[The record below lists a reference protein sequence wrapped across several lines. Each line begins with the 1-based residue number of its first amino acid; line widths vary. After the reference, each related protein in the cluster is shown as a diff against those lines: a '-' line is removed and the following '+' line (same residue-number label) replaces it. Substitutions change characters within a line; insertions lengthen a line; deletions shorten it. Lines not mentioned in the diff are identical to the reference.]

1 MKPFLL
7 VVSVLFYLSLHAQQK
22 IVFTKADSSKT
33 ITVKQKDLV
42 RLVFNGYMNQPQM
55 AEGIA
60 TEITDSSITLSPRKK
75 MFQKLKAKQT
85 ILLRDITG
93 FKRYSKFRPAGE
105 IIYGI
110 MSIGAAGTVTAIIAS
125 ADVSTAVGFLAT
137 AATSTLT
144 LAIKNVFLPVKV
156 KNYLNEGWT
165 MQLLSAQ

>member
-1 MKPFLL
+1 MKPA
-7 VVSVLFYLSLHAQQK
+7 LFILFISLTLSIQAQQK
-22 IVFTKADSSKT
+22 LVFTNADSSKT
-33 ITVKQKDLV
+33 ITIKQKDLV
-42 RLVFNGYMNQPQM
+42 RLAFNGYMNQPQM

-75 MFQKLKAKQT
+75 MFQKVKAKQT

-105 IIYGI
+105 IIYGLL
-110 MSIGAAGTVTAIIAS
+110 SIGAAGTVTAIITN

-137 AATSTLT
+137 AATSTVT
-144 LAIKNVFLPVKV
+144 LAVKNVFLPVKV

-165 MQLLSAQ
+165 MKLLSAQ